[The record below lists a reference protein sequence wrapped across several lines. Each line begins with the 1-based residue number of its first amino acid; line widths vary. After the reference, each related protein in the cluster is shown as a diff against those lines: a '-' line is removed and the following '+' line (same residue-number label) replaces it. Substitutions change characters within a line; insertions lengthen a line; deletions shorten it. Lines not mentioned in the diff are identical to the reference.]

1 MISIPS
7 RFLYLTRSM
16 RKEWKKIF
24 MSISWENE
32 IIESHIFSDF
42 SMRSSAKKNEQKK
55 FEACNKCTGSDT
67 KITNKKNNVFVENWI
82 CFLFSHAVRD
92 IKMKCQK
99 IVTLNLIRVNVYV
112 CLSENVMRWPRVRE
126 IRKIIFIK
134 CSWSFPLIRI
144 EEKGK
149 KISLSMNKFIACTE
163 WKRNITLK
171 AKIFYS

>member
-16 RKEWKKIF
+16 RKERKKIF

-55 FEACNKCTGSDT
+55 FEACNKCRGSDT

-126 IRKIIFIK
+126 IGKIIFIK

-163 WKRNITLK
+163 WKRKITFK